1 MEFKQ
6 IQYFACLYEE
16 GTVTRAANR
25 LNIVQPALSAQ
36 LKNLECSI
44 GELLFTRSSKGMH
57 PTPAGRRM
65 YQLFQ
70 PLLEEFERS
79 KNQVSNSHAELSG
92 NIRIGVISSIAESIL
107 AKVVNEFTAKHP
119 RVSLSITEGFSEAL
133 CDLVAGGQLEAAII
147 NRPRTRLTLRNDPM
161 LDEEIVLVSGA
172 KADIGKENLAL
183 KKVLGL
189 KMVLPTKQHGL
200 RKILDSI
207 TSSENLELSPIHEI
221 DSINAIMQLVEISDY
236 VTLLPQLALKGASSM
251 KLSMNSIH
259 SPGLT
264 RQISCVSHPR
274 RPLNA
279 AVASFIEICSR
290 FSIETHTK

>member
-1 MEFKQ
+1 M
-6 IQYFACLYEE
+6 
-16 GTVTRAANR
+16 
-25 LNIVQPALSAQ
+25 QPALSSQ
-36 LKNLECSI
+36 IKNLEQSV
-44 GELLFTRSSKGMH
+44 GELLFTRSSQGMH

-79 KNQVSNSHAELSG
+79 KNQVINSNAELSG

-107 AKVVNEFTAKHP
+107 AQVINEFTAKHP
-119 RVSLSITEGFSEAL
+119 RVSLSITEGFSNPL

-147 NRPRTRLTLRNDPM
+147 NRPRTRLTLRNDLM
-161 LDEEIVLVSGA
+161 LDEEIVLVSGP
-172 KADIGKENLAL
+172 KAHIGREKLTL
-183 KKVLGL
+183 KKIMGL

-236 VTLLPQLALKGASSM
+236 VTLLPQLAMKGLNG
-251 KLSMNSIH
+251 KQLSINKIH
-259 SPGLT
+259 PPNLT

-274 RPLNA
+274 RPLNV
-279 AVASFIEICSR
+279 AVTTFIEICTR
-290 FSIETHTK
+290 LSIETRAK

>member
-1 MEFKQ
+1 
-6 IQYFACLYEE
+6 
-16 GTVTRAANR
+16 
-25 LNIVQPALSAQ
+25 
-36 LKNLECSI
+36 
-44 GELLFTRSSKGMH
+44 
-57 PTPAGRRM
+57 
-65 YQLFQ
+65 
-70 PLLEEFERS
+70 
-79 KNQVSNSHAELSG
+79 
-92 NIRIGVISSIAESIL
+92 
-107 AKVVNEFTAKHP
+107 
-119 RVSLSITEGFSEAL
+119 
-133 CDLVAGGQLEAAII
+133 VAGGQLEAAII